1 MINQDI
7 IHLLN
12 QQTRYFQKE
21 LNNLLNDHGLY
32 AAQWSIIFC
41 IDKFGPM
48 TQTDIWKY
56 LNVEAPTM
64 TRTLS
69 RMEKNGWIIRK
80 QGVDKRERVIE
91 LTEFAKNEYR
101 ILRDKIDRF
110 EERVLGGLSETEKEQ
125 LKILLLKL
133 KATGEK

>member
-1 MINQDI
+1 MLFRSDGQGK
-7 IHLLN
+7 H
-12 QQTRYFQKE
+12 
-21 LNNLLNDHGLY
+21 
-32 AAQWSIIFC
+32 AAQWAFIFC

-110 EERVLGGLSETEKEQ
+110 EERMLGGLSETEKEQ

>member
-32 AAQWSIIFC
+32 TAQWSIIFC

-110 EERVLGGLSETEKEQ
+110 EERMLGGLSETEKEQ